1 MSTIFSAP
9 KQLLQKRSSWSLC
22 LLSFVRGSSPLPPTA
37 RSGQPRL
44 HHFHN
49 ISWTWSLLELA
60 WKCSGGL
67 YCLVGNF
74 VAINFIN
81 NIMMITDTIYS
92 SISMVS
98 IAMIIIVIYYH
109 PYTVAPEPSSVG
121 ICSSYLM
128 DPSVEGNL
136 SEQIECFLSA
146 MMWVGALRWSPFFG
160 LFMVQWQCFHKG
172 RCSKVAIAIK

>member
-1 MSTIFSAP
+1 MAFFGTCQKMIRGFSF
-9 KQLLQKRSSWSLC
+9 LY
-22 LLSFVRGSSPLPPTA
+22 SF
-37 RSGQPRL
+37 
-44 HHFHN
+44 
-49 ISWTWSLLELA
+49 
-60 WKCSGGL
+60 
-67 YCLVGNF
+67 NF
-74 VAINFIN
+74 L
-81 NIMMITDTIYS
+81 YS

-160 LFMVQWQCFHKG
+160 LFMVWFIGLKYIDNGLVTIEWRLVCGLDKG
-172 RCSKVAIAIK
+172 VTFLFINITIRFF